1 MKNKCVP
8 APDNGWQNGGFGSWV
23 YPVVASQP
31 APTSLPAP
39 AAQPVQGS
47 PKLTPVFYTIPEA
60 AVVLN
65 VCTKTV
71 RRLIARRYLTAS
83 KVLRKK
89 LIPRSQIEAF
99 LKATCENPITKV

>member
-1 MKNKCVP
+1 MKNQCVP
-8 APDNGWQNGGFGSWV
+8 APENGWQNGGQTNWV
-23 YPVVASQP
+23 YPVVTSNP
-31 APTSLPAP
+31 AQTSLPY
-39 AAQPVQGS
+39 PVSQGVQSS
-47 PKLTPVFYTIPEA
+47 PKLTPVFYTIEEA

>member
-1 MKNKCVP
+1 M
-8 APDNGWQNGGFGSWV
+8 
-23 YPVVASQP
+23 
-31 APTSLPAP
+31 
-39 AAQPVQGS
+39 
-47 PKLTPVFYTIPEA
+47 
-60 AVVLN
+60 VLN